1 MDYEVKVQ
9 FGPIYEL
16 MNSLHTFLCKKSYKK
31 IDLGATWAAE
41 TARILSDE
49 LLTRLEETELNNEW
63 KMLNLLVYCCPVKD
77 NVDSVLNW
85 IEGLSVG
92 ELYETLSKY
101 VKVFPSHMEDYR
113 NRFLFLLSE
122 WNRQYFSGCDPEVL
136 SKLQQHADLKTMELR
151 STDTADFVNRTT
163 NGFYFVPIDGLKKL
177 VLIPQYHFQ
186 PANIIY
192 CYGELTICYYA
203 ARISMGNEEISP
215 FMYRTI
221 RSLSEKSRLK
231 ILQSL
236 SGGRKTFTEI
246 VKHAGISKG
255 IVHDHI
261 FNLRCAGLL
270 HAYIEGENVTTY
282 SLRLEGIQ
290 QMNEQLFEYLK

>member
-1 MDYEVKVQ
+1 MEYKVEVE
-9 FGPIYEL
+9 FGSIYEL
-16 MNSLHTFLCKKSYKK
+16 LNSLHTYLCKKSYKK
-31 IDLGATWAAE
+31 IDLGVAWANE
-41 TARILSDE
+41 IESTLSEE
-49 LLTRLEETELNNEW
+49 LLSRLKETELNNEW
-63 KMLNLLVYCCPVKD
+63 KMLNLLIYCCPFKD
-77 NVDSVLNW
+77 DVDSVLNW

-113 NRFLFLLSE
+113 NRVVFLLSE
-122 WNRQYFSGCDPEVL
+122 WNRQYFSQCNPAIL
-136 SKLQQHADLKTMELR
+136 SKLQQHADSKNMELNGL
-151 STDTADFVNRTT
+151 DTADFVNKTT
-163 NGFYFVPIDGLKKL
+163 NGFYFMPTDGLKKL

-192 CYGELTICYYA
+192 CYGELTICHYA
-203 ARISMGNEEISP
+203 AWISMENEELSP
-215 FMYRTI
+215 FMYRAI

-231 ILQSL
+231 ILQAL

-270 HAYIEGENVTTY
+270 HAYIEGENVTGY
-282 SLRLEGIQ
+282 SLRLEGIHR
-290 QMNEQLFEYLK
+290 MNEQLFEYLK

>member
-1 MDYEVKVQ
+1 MEYEVEVQ
-9 FGPIYEL
+9 FGSIYEL

-41 TARILSDE
+41 TASILSEE
-49 LLTRLEETELNNEW
+49 LLSRLEQTELNHEW
-63 KMLNLLVYCCPVKD
+63 KMLNLLIYCCPFKD
-77 NVDSVLNW
+77 DVDNVLNW

-101 VKVFPSHMEDYR
+101 VKIFPSHMEDYR
-113 NRFLFLLSE
+113 NRVLFLLTE
-122 WNRQYFSGCDPEVL
+122 WNRQYFSRCDPTML
-136 SKLQQHADLKTMELR
+136 RKLQQHADLKNMEL
-151 STDTADFVNRTT
+151 SGSQTADFVNTTT
-163 NGFYFVPIDGLKKL
+163 NGFYFMPIEGLKKL

-192 CYGELTICYYA
+192 CYGELTICHYA
-203 ARISMGNEEISP
+203 ARISMDNEEISP

-221 RSLSEKSRLK
+221 RSLGEKSRLK

-270 HAYIEGENVTTY
+270 HAYIEGENVTAY
-282 SLRLEGIQ
+282 SLRLEGIHR
-290 QMNEQLFEYLK
+290 MNEQLFDYLK